1 MSNKTKPSDIAGTR
15 KIIQA
20 AYKVLEAS
28 AIKSTGYELDV
39 LIADNDYIDE
49 LVIAE
54 LERAVSFIKS
64 GEHNKP
70 PEHCPEPPWEREQQ
84 ILSGAS
90 HLMEQEPVDEPQFA
104 VWCDGTSCHIDDLD
118 DYQWM
123 SDDYSLEHDDPNEDI
138 VPEHQN
144 IHEQGDPPEIPER
157 YPCDMSDTE
166 HALFG
171 AELYNLLRANLGM
184 CEPFEPK
191 QEPEPLFPPELAAQA
206 DQEVIDRNGW
216 ELPETDDCL
225 HCGAILVNEHPEQ
238 LCGNC
243 YHDEHP
249 TEPNYEQL
257 GEMQEERERF
267 LYETTG
273 SSIEPKN
280 CEQLERNICDHS
292 FTYYDNSTNES
303 YCSECGNWFRGDRLL

>member
-15 KIIQA
+15 TIIRA

-39 LIADNDYIDE
+39 LIADNSYIDE

-54 LERAVSFIKS
+54 LERAMSFIKS

-90 HLMEQEPVDEPQFA
+90 HLMEQEPVLDPILKALHTPKEPVDEPQFA
-104 VWCDGTSCHIDDLD
+104 VWCDGTSCHVDELD

-144 IHEQGDPPEIPER
+144 IHEQGDPPELP
-157 YPCDMSDTE
+157 
-166 HALFG
+166 
-171 AELYNLLRANLGM
+171 
-184 CEPFEPK
+184 EPF
-191 QEPEPLFPPELAAQA
+191 FPPKLAARA

-216 ELPETDDCL
+216 EHPCDDGHEHDDCL

-267 LYETTG
+267 LYEETG

-303 YCSECGNWFRGDRLL
+303 YCSECGNWFRGDRLV

>member
-90 HLMEQEPVDEPQFA
+90 HLMEQGDPPELVSLPLRDEPAKTQREA
-104 VWCDGTSCHIDDLD
+104 
-118 DYQWM
+118 
-123 SDDYSLEHDDPNEDI
+123 EDI
-138 VPEHQN
+138 VPEHQH

-216 ELPETDDCL
+216 EHPETDD
-225 HCGAILVNEHPEQ
+225 EHDYLSGIPV
-238 LCGNC
+238 
-243 YHDEHP
+243 
-249 TEPNYEQL
+249 EPNYEQL

>member
-15 KIIQA
+15 TIIRA
-20 AYKVLEAS
+20 AYKVLEQG
-28 AIKSTGYELDV
+28 AIRDTGYELDV

-138 VPEHQN
+138 VPEHQH

-191 QEPEPLFPPELAAQA
+191 QEPEPLFP
-206 DQEVIDRNGW
+206 V
-216 ELPETDDCL
+216 
-225 HCGAILVNEHPEQ
+225 
-238 LCGNC
+238 
-243 YHDEHP
+243 
-249 TEPNYEQL
+249 EPNYEQL

>member
-1 MSNKTKPSDIAGTR
+1 MQHNPPKGAQTKTMIYPMVKLSDIAGTR

-39 LIADNDYIDE
+39 LIVDNEHIDE
-49 LVIAE
+49 LILDE
-54 LERAVSFIKS
+54 LERAMSFIKS

-104 VWCDGTSCHIDDLD
+104 VWCDGTSCHIDELD

-123 SDDYSLEHDDPNEDI
+123 SDDYSLEHDDPNEDS
-138 VPEHQN
+138 VPEHQH
-144 IHEQGDPPEIPER
+144 IHEQGDPPE
-157 YPCDMSDTE
+157 
-166 HALFG
+166 L
-171 AELYNLLRANLGM
+171 
-184 CEPFEPK
+184 
-191 QEPEPLFPPELAAQA
+191 PEPLFPPELAAQA

-216 ELPETDDCL
+216 EHPETDE
-225 HCGAILVNEHPEQ
+225 EHDYLSGIPV
-238 LCGNC
+238 
-243 YHDEHP
+243 
-249 TEPNYEQL
+249 EPNYEQL

>member
-1 MSNKTKPSDIAGTR
+1 MVKLSDIAGTR

-39 LIADNDYIDE
+39 LIVDNEHIDE
-49 LVIAE
+49 LILDE
-54 LERAVSFIKS
+54 LERAMSFIKS

-70 PEHCPEPPWEREQQ
+70 PEHSPEPPWEPEQVGKLIVTEADTPLCEQ
-84 ILSGAS
+84 CHEDLHDELDVYTHAFGEAPWGECSCCGAVKP
-90 HLMEQEPVDEPQFA
+90 EP
-104 VWCDGTSCHIDDLD
+104 
-118 DYQWM
+118 
-123 SDDYSLEHDDPNEDI
+123 
-138 VPEHQN
+138 
-144 IHEQGDPPEIPER
+144 
-157 YPCDMSDTE
+157 
-166 HALFG
+166 
-171 AELYNLLRANLGM
+171 
-184 CEPFEPK
+184 
-191 QEPEPLFPPELAAQA
+191 EPEPLFPPELAAQA
-206 DQEVIDRNGW
+206 DQDVIDRNGW
-216 ELPETDDCL
+216 EHPCDDGHEHDDCL

-257 GEMQEERERF
+257 GEVIEERERF
-267 LYETTG
+267 LYEETG
-273 SSIEPKN
+273 SSNEPKN

-303 YCSECGNWFRGDRLL
+303 YCSECGNWFRGDRLV